1 MRRLRI
7 AGCTFLV
14 LYLEL
19 QLIRWLGAEMK
30 LFSYFKNFVL
40 MAAFAG
46 LGLGCLQTK
55 RREEGRS
62 WLPWCVLGLVLVCV
76 SAESLGLSLLFF
88 PDAGIVQWNG
98 SLASPRM
105 REALER
111 IATSLPLGPSA
122 EGLLPF
128 VIGAILIIVY
138 GILGLV
144 AAVFFGLGR
153 LLAAAFEGERPLVAY
168 SADIVGSLAGSVLAA
183 LGAWLQAP
191 PVVWISVVSVVL
203 IALLAPD
210 RRARAAIAMGLAVAA
225 AGYRQM
231 IDTGSYWSPYYHITL
246 SPLPPV
252 HVGGVERTPGGTI
265 EVNHSPFQDFED
277 FSPETV
283 EAYRRDY
290 PPEQVAILEGTRHR
304 HELPFLLG
312 SALDQVLVLGAGT
325 GNDVAA
331 GLRLGAQAIDAVDI
345 DPTILEIGRRKHPEK
360 PYDSPRVRVITND
373 ARAVLGRLAGEPLYD
388 LVVFGTLDS
397 HAAVNAM
404 SSLRLEYFVYTEQS
418 FRSALSVLKPNGL
431 LVVAFATGW
440 KHWVTERM
448 VRTLTVASGGPVRVL
463 KLKREPDR
471 NFFVAGPLAAR
482 LDWPQL
488 AGQHD
493 FIDETEAYAG
503 VSIAPATD
511 NWPYL
516 YMDPER
522 LPWVLLGCVILNVA
536 LAGLALNRLAG
547 KGDSP
552 GPGGRAYA
560 WQMFFM
566 GAGFLLIETKAI
578 TEVSLALGATWR
590 VNAVVFGTL
599 LVLIL
604 LANLWVL
611 KRPGT
616 DGRMAF
622 ALLFGALLLKW
633 AFDPA
638 LAAFATT
645 PAGRFVTPVLSCGP
659 AVFAS
664 VIFARLFSASEKSAR
679 ALGANVV
686 GAVLGGGLEVLAIF
700 TGIRALEL
708 VAVAIYAA
716 AFALHLRTLQARAG
730 ASGSV
735 EPRTVTS
742 GGATL

>member
-1 MRRLRI
+1 MRRRRI

-46 LGLGCLQTK
+46 LGLGCL
-55 RREEGRS
+55 RPERSEGRRM
-62 WLPWCVLGLVLVCV
+62 WLPWCVLALVLVCV
-76 SAESLGLSLLFF
+76 SAHTFGLSLLFF

-98 SLASPRM
+98 SLASPRL

-111 IATSLPLGPSA
+111 IATSLPLGPSPDA
-122 EGLLPF
+122 LLPF
-128 VIGAILIIVY
+128 VVGAILIIVY

-144 AAVFFGLGR
+144 AATFYGLGR

-168 SADIVGSLAGSVLAA
+168 SADIVGSLAGSLLAA
-183 LGAWLQAP
+183 LGSWFEAP
-191 PVVWISVVSVVL
+191 PVVWITVASVVL
-203 IALLAPD
+203 IALMPPG
-210 RRARAAIAMGLAVAA
+210 RRVTAAVALSLAVAA
-225 AGYRQM
+225 AGYRHM
-231 IDTGSYWSPYYHITL
+231 TVPGSYWSPYYHITL
-246 SPLPPV
+246 SPRPPLRI
-252 HVGGVERTPGGTI
+252 GDIERSPGGAI
-265 EVNHSPFQDFED
+265 DVNHSPFQDFED
-277 FSPETV
+277 LSPEAL
-283 EAYRRDY
+283 EAYRASY
-290 PPEQVAILEGTRHR
+290 PPEEVAVLEGIRTR
-304 HELPFLLG
+304 HELPFRLG
-312 SALDQVLVLGAGT
+312 SALGQVLVLGAGT

-331 GLRLGAQAIDAVDI
+331 GLRLGAGKIDAVDI
-345 DPTILEIGRRKHPEK
+345 DPTILDIGRHKHPER
-360 PYDSPRVRVITND
+360 PYDSPRVTMITDD
-373 ARAVLGRLAGEPLYD
+373 ARAVLGRLAGEPRYD

-397 HAAVNAM
+397 HAAVNAL
-404 SSLRLEYFVYTEQS
+404 SSLRLEYFVYTVQS
-418 FRSALSVLKPNGL
+418 FRSALSVLKPDGL

-448 VRTLTVASGGPVRVL
+448 VRTLTVASGEPVRVL
-463 KLKREPDR
+463 KLQREPDR
-471 NFFVAGPLAAR
+471 SFFIAGPLAAR
-482 LDWPQL
+482 LDWPRL
-488 AGQHD
+488 AREHD
-493 FIDETEAYAG
+493 FVDETATYAA
-503 VSIAPATD
+503 VSIRPATD

-522 LPWVLLGCVILNVA
+522 LPWVLLGCVALNVA
-536 LAGLALNRLAG
+536 LASLALHRLAG
-547 KGDSP
+547 KGDPP

-611 KRPGT
+611 RRPGS
-616 DGRMAF
+616 DGRLAF
-622 ALLFGALLLKW
+622 GCLLGALLLKW
-633 AFDPA
+633 ALDPT
-638 LAAFATT
+638 LAAFAPT
-645 PAGRFVTPVLSCGP
+645 PIGRFVTPIISCGP

-700 TGIRALEL
+700 TGIRTLEL
-708 VAVAIYAA
+708 VALTIYAT
-716 AFALHLRTLQARAG
+716 AFVLHVRTLRARAG
-730 ASGSV
+730 TPVAVAAVS
-735 EPRTVTS
+735 
-742 GGATL
+742 A